1 MVNAWVEHVKRF
13 ARDNNISYMCAI
25 SKEECKT
32 SYRRKNQPTE
42 PPETRTF
49 RKKRVP
55 PPPPKILLIKDAPPK
70 KVRRTWAE
78 GYEQKAMAK
87 NDTKRPPMQRITK
100 AYSKMI
106 TKAVG
111 TGNLSKRELNSLGLD

>member
-32 SYRRKNQPTE
+32 SYRRKNQPIE

-49 RKKRVP
+49 RKLKPVVLP
-55 PPPPKILLIKDAPPK
+55 NPYTAFQKMFDKDSYNIVQRGETTNDPIVNKYNK
-70 KVRRTWAE
+70 KGAE
-78 GYEQKAMAK
+78 RYALYL
-87 NDTKRPPMQRITK
+87 RSR
-100 AYSKMI
+100 
-106 TKAVG
+106 
-111 TGNLSKRELNSLGLD
+111 